1 VFGVLLYFGHVDLV
15 WSLTNLVNNLDIL
28 IMLIEYGW
36 LVELELLSSWRDW
49 NCFLVGVNGN
59 RNSIL
64 KIRGGLL

>member
-1 VFGVLLYFGHVDLV
+1 MFGVLLYFGHVDLV

-36 LVELELLSSWRDW
+36 LVELELLS
-49 NCFLVGVNGN
+49 CFLVGVNGN